1 LYDKQV
7 SDRDSEKEL
16 EHMKA
21 KKKKKKQKSII
32 SPKIDKLLVRVIED
46 EEDDLLEEAVEV
58 ILKTDPKEKG

>member
-1 LYDKQV
+1 
-7 SDRDSEKEL
+7 
-16 EHMKA
+16 MKA

-58 ILKTDPKEKG
+58 ILNPDPKEKG